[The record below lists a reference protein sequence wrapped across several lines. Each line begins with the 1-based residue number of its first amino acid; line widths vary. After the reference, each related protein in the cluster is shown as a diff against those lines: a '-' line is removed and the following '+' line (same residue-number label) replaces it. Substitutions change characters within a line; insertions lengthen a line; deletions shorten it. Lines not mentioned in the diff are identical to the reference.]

1 MKKYD
6 NPEILEVK
14 YDVEENVAVDAS
26 FVLNEEDIDREGWES
41 VLGGLQ

>member
-1 MKKYD
+1 MKKYVS
-6 NPEILEVK
+6 PELLLTKYEVM
-14 YDVEENVAVDAS
+14 ENVAVDAS